1 MIPRAGAAYN
11 PEFTLSRMTTY
22 EIQHA
27 WVSFF
32 TGILDRTLALHGP
45 AADPITAVAPI
56 IATNETPAAD
66 P

>member
-1 MIPRAGAAYN
+1 
-11 PEFTLSRMTTY
+11 MTTY

-32 TGILDRTLALHGP
+32 TGILDRTVALHGP
-45 AADPITAVAPI
+45 AADPITAVDPI